1 MEKILIVSNYYPPEK
16 GAAANR
22 IEQMALKL
30 SQYYE
35 VSVICPL
42 GNYPE
47 GRLFG
52 QYRGKFSVTENQKNV
67 IVKRL
72 WIYPSNSKNIAK
84 RLLSIQSFSSVL
96 FLRLLFGKLPK
107 KVIVQSPPLLLSFIA
122 VSALKIRRRKIIL
135 NVSDLWPM
143 AALEL
148 KVMRHGSFSHKFAL
162 FLESFIY
169 RNADVVLGQSEE
181 ILTHVRKV
189 VPSKNV
195 HLYRNFP
202 DHTEPFRFRDS
213 SEANRLSQSDGKIKL
228 FYAGLLGVA
237 QGVLESCQ
245 KMDLADTNIE
255 FHIFGDGAEKSEIGK
270 YIADH
275 PEKNI
280 VFHGMVDRK
289 VLHKKLEEFDIA
301 YVPLATRIYGSVP
314 SKIFEYGALGMPIL
328 YFGGGEGEDIV
339 RENDLG
345 WVASV
350 ENFDALNSVLK
361 QISENGKSA
370 LSPMKTRVLETAK
383 RHFNLDSQLQKLIS
397 EGVF

>member
-30 SQYYE
+30 SHHYE

-47 GRLFG
+47 GKLFP
-52 QYRGKFSVTENQKNV
+52 QYRGKFWVKEIQKNV
-67 IVKRL
+67 LVKRL

-84 RLLSIQSFSSVL
+84 RLLSILSFSSIL
-96 FLRLLFGKLPK
+96 FVRLLFGRLPR

-122 VSALKIRRRKIIL
+122 VLALSIRRRKIIL

-148 KVMRHGSFSHKFAL
+148 KVMRHGSVSHKFAL
-162 FLESFIY
+162 FLERFIY
-169 RNADVVLGQSEE
+169 KNADVVLGQSEE
-181 ILTHVRKV
+181 ILSHVRQI
-189 VPSKNV
+189 VPSQKAY
-195 HLYRNFP
+195 LYRNFP
-202 DHTEPFRFRDS
+202 DH
-213 SEANRLSQSDGKIKL
+213 SEAFEFRYSDGKIRL

-245 KMDLADTNIE
+245 KMELAGLNIE
-255 FHIFGDGAEKSEIGK
+255 FHIFGDGAEKSDIEK
-270 YIADH
+270 YIAGH

-328 YFGGGEGEDIV
+328 YFGGGEGENIV
-339 RENDLG
+339 REYDLG

-350 ENFDALNSVLK
+350 EDFRELNSVLK
-361 QISENGKSA
+361 AISDSGKSA
-370 LSPMKTRVLETAK
+370 LSPMKTTILETAK
-383 RHFNLDSQLQKLIS
+383 SNFNLDSQLKNLIS

>member
-30 SQYYE
+30 SQHYG

-47 GRLFG
+47 GRLFE
-52 QYRGKFSVTENQKNV
+52 QYRGKFSVTENQRNV
-67 IVKRL
+67 TVKRL

-84 RLLSIQSFSSVL
+84 RLLSIQSFSTVL
-96 FLRLLFGKLPK
+96 FLGLLFGKLPK

-122 VSALKIRRRKIIL
+122 VLALKIRSRKIIL

-162 FLESFIY
+162 FLERFIY
-169 RNADVVLGQSEE
+169 KNADVVLGQSEE
-181 ILTHVRKV
+181 ILAHVREI
-189 VPSKNV
+189 VPGKSA

-202 DHTEPFRFRDS
+202 DHTDAFQFRE
-213 SEANRLSQSDGKIKL
+213 SEGKIKL

-245 KMDLADTNIE
+245 KMDLAGLDIE
-255 FHIFGDGAEKSEIGK
+255 FHIFGDGAEKSDIQN
-270 YIADH
+270 YIANH

-339 RENDLG
+339 RENSLG

-350 ENFDALNSVLK
+350 EDFDELNAVLK
-361 QISENGKSA
+361 VISQSGKSA
-370 LSPMKTRVLETAK
+370 LAQLKTSVLATAK
-383 RHFNLDSQLQKLIS
+383 REFNLDAQLRGLIS
-397 EGVF
+397 KGVL

>member
-1 MEKILIVSNYYPPEK
+1 MEEILIVSNYYPPEK

-30 SQYYE
+30 SQHYK

-47 GRLFG
+47 GKLFA

-67 IVKRL
+67 VVKRL

-84 RLLSIQSFSSVL
+84 RLLSIQSFSTVL
-96 FLRLLFGKLPK
+96 WLRLLFGKLPK

-122 VSALKIRRRKIIL
+122 VLALKIRRRKIIL

-148 KVMRHGSFSHKFAL
+148 KVMKHGSFSHKFAL
-162 FLESFIY
+162 FLEKFIY
-169 RNADVVLGQSEE
+169 KNSHVVLGQSEE
-181 ILTHVRKV
+181 ILTHVRQI
-189 VPSKNV
+189 VPNKNA

-202 DHTEPFRFRDS
+202 DHTDAFTFR
-213 SEANRLSQSDGKIKL
+213 EGDGKIKL

-255 FHIFGDGAEKSEIGK
+255 FHIFGDGAEKSDIEK
-270 YIADH
+270 YIANH

-289 VLHKKLEEFDIA
+289 MLHKNLEEFDIA

-350 ENFDALNSVLK
+350 ENFGELNSVLK

-370 LSPMKTRVLETAK
+370 LSPMKTRILETAK
-383 RHFNLDSQLQKLIS
+383 RNFNLDSQLQKLIS
-397 EGVF
+397 ESVF

>member
-30 SQYYE
+30 SQHYQ
-35 VSVICPL
+35 VAVICPL

-47 GRLFG
+47 GKLFQ
-52 QYRGKFSVTENQKNV
+52 QYRGKFSVSENQKNV
-67 IVKRL
+67 LVKRL

-84 RLLSIQSFSSVL
+84 RLLSILSFSSVL
-96 FLRLLFGKLPK
+96 FLKLLFGKLPK
-107 KVIVQSPPLLLSFIA
+107 KVIVQSPPLLLSFLA
-122 VSALKIRRRKIIL
+122 VLALRIRRRKVIL

-148 KVMRHGSFSHKFAL
+148 KVMQHGSFSHKFAL
-162 FLESFIY
+162 FLEKFIY
-169 RNADVVLGQSEE
+169 RNANVVLGQSEE
-181 ILTHVRKV
+181 ILAHVHKI
-189 VPSKNV
+189 VPSKNA

-202 DHTEPFRFRDS
+202 DHTEAFSFR
-213 SEANRLSQSDGKIKL
+213 ESDEKIKL

-245 KMDLADTNIE
+245 KMDLAGTNVE
-255 FHIFGDGAEKSEIGK
+255 FHIFGDGAEKSEIQK
-270 YIADH
+270 YIANH
-275 PEKNI
+275 PDKNI

-350 ENFDALNSVLK
+350 ENFEALNAVLK
-361 QISENGKSA
+361 VISENGKPA
-370 LSPMKTRVLETAK
+370 LIPMKTRILETAK
-383 RHFNLDSQLQKLIS
+383 RNFNLDSQLRNLIS

>member
-1 MEKILIVSNYYPPEK
+1 MEEILIVSNYYPPEK

-30 SQYYE
+30 SQHYE

-47 GRLFG
+47 GRLFE

-96 FLRLLFGKLPK
+96 FLRLLFGQLPK

-122 VSALKIRRRKIIL
+122 VLALKIRGRKIIL

-162 FLESFIY
+162 FLERFIY

-181 ILTHVRKV
+181 ILTHVREIVANKHA
-189 VPSKNV
+189 

-202 DHTEPFRFRDS
+202 DHTEAFQFR
-213 SEANRLSQSDGKIKL
+213 ESDGKIKL

-245 KMDLADTNIE
+245 KMDLAGTNIE
-255 FHIFGDGAEKSEIGK
+255 FHIFGDGAEKSDIEK
-270 YIADH
+270 YIANH

-350 ENFDALNSVLK
+350 ENFEELNAVLK
-361 QISENGKSA
+361 VISDNGKSG
-370 LSPMKTRVLETAK
+370 LSPMKLRVLETAK
-383 RHFNLDSQLQKLIS
+383 RRFNLDSQLQKLIS